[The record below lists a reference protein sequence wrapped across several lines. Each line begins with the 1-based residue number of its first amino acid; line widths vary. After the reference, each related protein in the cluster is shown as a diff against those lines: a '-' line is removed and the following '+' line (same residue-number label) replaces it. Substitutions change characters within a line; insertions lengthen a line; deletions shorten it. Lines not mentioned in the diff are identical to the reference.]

1 MTGLTWTI
9 AIAASLLATA
19 PLTAADKQEDAAETV
34 ARGRD
39 VRDQRSNAITDE
51 RVLERAQDKE
61 EW

>member
-1 MTGLTWTI
+1 MRRDVG
-9 AIAASLLATA
+9 
-19 PLTAADKQEDAAETV
+19 DKQEDAAETV